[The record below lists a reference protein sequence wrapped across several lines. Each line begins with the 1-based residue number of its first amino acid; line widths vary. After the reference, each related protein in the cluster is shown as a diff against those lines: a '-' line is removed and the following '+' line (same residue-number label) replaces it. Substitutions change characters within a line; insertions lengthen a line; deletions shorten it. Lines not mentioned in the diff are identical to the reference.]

1 MASASALLE
10 RGLLA
15 FNQLPSRTLHPSRH
29 ATYAPPAALA
39 VIAGAPA
46 LAPAWH
52 RHWSREILDALGLRQ
67 RPVVDAA
74 RPELALALLAPDAL
88 AQCARRLGAV
98 LCGPRLRRAIA
109 GDEVRTLIAHFGAE
123 LLDFTRRAAA
133 GLHGGLPDS
142 AGWTLAET
150 TAAVD
155 TLGLGA
161 LRAALSGAG
170 PELALRAELK
180 LPDQPTPPAP
190 LPAPQALALGLSLLK
205 QTDSSWLSSFPAI
218 R

>member
-1 MASASALLE
+1 MAPASALLA
-10 RGLLA
+10 RGLVA

-29 ATYAPPAALA
+29 ATYASPATLAL
-39 VIAGAPA
+39 IAAAPT

-52 RHWSREILDALGLRQ
+52 RHWSRDILDALGLRQ
-67 RPVVDAA
+67 RPVIDAS
-74 RPELALALLAPDAL
+74 RPELALALLTPDLL

-109 GDEVRTLIAHFGAE
+109 GDEVRTLIAHFGAD
-123 LLDFTRRAAA
+123 LLDFTRRAASLHA
-133 GLHGGLPDS
+133 GLPAS
-142 AGWTLAET
+142 ADWTLAET

-180 LPDQPTPPAP
+180 LPDQPTPRAP
-190 LPAPQALALGLSLLK
+190 LPASQALALGLSLLK
-205 QTDSSWLSSFPAI
+205 QTDSSWPSSFPAI

>member
-1 MASASALLE
+1 MTPASAALDRRLV
-10 RGLLA
+10 A

-29 ATYAPPAALA
+29 GAYAPPAALA
-39 VIAGAPA
+39 AIAAAPA

-52 RHWSREILDALGLRQ
+52 RHWSREILDALDLWH
-67 RPVVDAA
+67 RPVTDPA
-74 RPELALALLAPDAL
+74 RPELALALLAPEAL
-88 AQCARRLGAV
+88 AQCTRRLGAV

-109 GDEVRTLIAHFGAE
+109 GDEVRALIAHLGAD
-123 LLDFTRRAAA
+123 LLDFTRRTAASLHD
-133 GLHGGLPDS
+133 GLADS
-142 AGWTLAET
+142 AAWSLAET

-170 PELALRAELK
+170 PELAQRAELK
-180 LPDQPTPPAP
+180 LPDLPASPAP
-190 LPAPQALALGLSLLK
+190 LPTPQALALGLSLLK
-205 QTDSSWLSSFPAI
+205 KTEPVWLSSFPAI